1 VPVNAPFTVRRLIV
15 AAGLTGTVLAGSG
28 AGAGAGA
35 ASAAGSGAA
44 TADVVRLSVTAPGA
58 SLSDKVVDLGGPT
71 ARARL
76 DEVAGNDGFAAYP
89 HPGDAVLSAGLA
101 AGATGVPLPSYPLV
115 AAATYPAT
123 PEAKVEYPGYALS
136 ARAGADEAAATARSG
151 AAGEAVVAAADAT
164 TTVRREAGA
173 VTAVATAT
181 ADAVRLGPLQL
192 TALRSEATVTRA
204 ANGEVRRRSDFTAR
218 LSVGDTT
225 VRLGNGGVVVA
236 GSEVPVAGVEPLTA
250 ALDQAGLSLE
260 YLQAH
265 DTDDGVVSAG
275 LVVKSV
281 RPVEGV
287 GTGVVTTTMTVGRT
301 AVSAGRT
308 APVGGELGE
317 LPVESGDAPGAPS
330 AGTAGPG
337 PAGPGPASAD
347 LAPAAG
353 RAGAGPADR
362 STSGAALGSGAGAL
376 LSPSGGTASGATAE
390 GGGHSSA
397 ADSPGA
403 EQTPRPEVE
412 TAAAGTG
419 RPGVPGRFRSVY
431 PLLAAAGVVT
441 VVGQHGIRIL
451 VQRGLG

>member
-1 VPVNAPFTVRRLIV
+1 VPVNALFTVRRLIV
-15 AAGLTGTVLAGSG
+15 AAGLTSTVLAGSG
-28 AGAGAGA
+28 ASAGVGA
-35 ASAAGSGAA
+35 ASAAGSGVA
-44 TADVVRLSVTAPGA
+44 TADVVRLSVSAPGA
-58 SLSDKVVDLGGPT
+58 SLSDNVVDLGGPT

-76 DEVAGNDGFAAYP
+76 DDVAGNDGFAAYP
-89 HPGDAVLSAGLA
+89 YPGDAVLSAGLA

-123 PEAKVEYPGYALS
+123 PESKVEYPGYALS
-136 ARAGADEAAATARSG
+136 ARAGGDEAAATARSG
-151 AAGEAVVAAADAT
+151 AAGEAAVAAADAT

-204 ANGEVRRRSDFTAR
+204 ADGEVRRRSDFTAR

-236 GSEVPVAGVEPLTA
+236 GSEVPLAGVEPLKA

-275 LVVKSV
+275 LVVKSA

-317 LPVESGDAPGAPS
+317 LPVESGDAPGTPTAE
-330 AGTAGPG
+330 TAGPG
-337 PAGPGPASAD
+337 PADPGRVSAE

-353 RAGAGPADR
+353 PVVAGPADR
-362 STSGAALGSGAGAL
+362 ATTGAALGSGAGAL
-376 LSPSGGTASGATAE
+376 LSPSGATAE

-412 TAAAGTG
+412 TAAAGTE
-419 RPGVPGRFRSVY
+419 RPAVPGRFRSVY

-441 VVGQHGIRIL
+441 VFGQHGIRIL